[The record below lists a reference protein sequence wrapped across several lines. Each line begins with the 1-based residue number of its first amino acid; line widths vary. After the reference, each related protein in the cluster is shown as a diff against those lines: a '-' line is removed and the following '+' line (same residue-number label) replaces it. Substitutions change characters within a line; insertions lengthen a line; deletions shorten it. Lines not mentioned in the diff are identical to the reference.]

1 MDKWLG
7 LYIVR
12 LLAHI
17 MYEGYLNPGVRSA
30 LEHVQEGR
38 SCIQAAAVMAAPDL
52 TVRCS
57 LFLSCLVPIQAVQ
70 G

>member
-1 MDKWLG
+1 
-7 LYIVR
+7 
-12 LLAHI
+12 

-38 SCIQAAAVMAAPDL
+38 SCIQAAAVLAAPDL